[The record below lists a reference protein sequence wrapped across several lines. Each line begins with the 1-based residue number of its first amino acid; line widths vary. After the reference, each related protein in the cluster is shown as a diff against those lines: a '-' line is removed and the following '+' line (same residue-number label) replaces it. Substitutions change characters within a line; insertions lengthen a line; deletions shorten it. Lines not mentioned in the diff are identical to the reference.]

1 MIDYTIIKEY
11 PNYGVTKTGE
21 IVSLV
26 TGIVI
31 KPRINKHGYKT
42 VALRCDNKN
51 STKLVHQLVAKT
63 YIPNPNGRKTINH
76 IDGNKLNNNVD
87 NLEWVSVRENTI
99 HAYENGLMGT
109 NIFVILEDKIT
120 GIRERYRSVQHVA
133 ESLGVY
139 LISVTL
145 KYILSWVDIL

>member
-11 PNYGVTKTGE
+11 PNYGVTKTGD

-31 KPRINKHGYKT
+31 KQQINMHGYKT
-42 VALRCDNKN
+42 VALRCNNKN
-51 STKLVHQLVAKT
+51 RTKLVHQLVAKA

-120 GIRERYRSVQHVA
+120 GIREPYRSVQHVA
-133 ESLGVY
+133 ESLCVY
-139 LISVTL
+139 H
-145 KYILSWVDIL
+145 